1 MHHYQSA
8 RYTIYFNP
16 DILSLCLIKLTEKIK
31 KKIDFLQRITIMAIF
46 VHNLQ
51 LFSLQSSMLKNY
63 TNGHQKFSILVNGFM
78 RSDG

>member
-31 KKIDFLQRITIMAIF
+31 KNRFLKSKYDHGNFR
-46 VHNLQ
+46 V
-51 LFSLQSSMLKNY
+51 
-63 TNGHQKFSILVNGFM
+63 
-78 RSDG
+78 RSWIKMDDHRKSNIRC